1 MIYLLIYYKEEL
13 DTLINLNITQKIR
26 SFPEYNSKILK
37 ESLLKFID
45 FKNYIVYFKINKKD
59 KKEEYKKNAQE
70 KNIKKK
76 RKTIGF

>member
-1 MIYLLIYYKEEL
+1 MIYLLICYKEEL

-45 FKNYIVYFKINKKD
+45 FKIRIIWYF
-59 KKEEYKKNAQE
+59 
-70 KNIKKK
+70 
-76 RKTIGF
+76 T